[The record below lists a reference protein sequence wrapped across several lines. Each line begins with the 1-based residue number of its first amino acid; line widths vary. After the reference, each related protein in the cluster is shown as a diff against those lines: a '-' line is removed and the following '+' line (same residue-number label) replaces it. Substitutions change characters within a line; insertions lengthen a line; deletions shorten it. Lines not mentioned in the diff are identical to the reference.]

1 MCLAGRYMLLSAN
14 VSFGSA
20 AGNQRGEFMKIPL
33 LFPVNMVYGI
43 PAYDR
48 PYVAKV
54 TASSLIIL

>member
-33 LFPVNMVYGI
+33 LFAVNMVYGI

-54 TASSLIIL
+54 TAS